1 MYKLKRT
8 VSFFCCITLLL
19 ICLTPSTYAT
29 ATNPT
34 ITPYMEHIMG
44 GQCALNVSSTTA
56 TVNAWVQ
63 AYSDA
68 TKTEV
73 KVELQEQYLF
83 FFWTTVDSWSA
94 SSNDI
99 YCRASGSSPIT
110 SGKTYRAVATVTAW
124 VGSDSETQTITTES
138 KTAP

>member
-1 MYKLKRT
+1 
-8 VSFFCCITLLL
+8 
-19 ICLTPSTYAT
+19 
-29 ATNPT
+29 
-34 ITPYMEHIMG
+34 MG